1 LNLKN
6 IAPRLFRI
14 VLLAATGYL
23 SSCKDDISGFDLEK
37 DPLKGKIGGEE
48 WQYAAGSANVN
59 NSSYYLEGLIVGEST
74 QDPCAIR
81 VSSKLHLSIKIPGR
95 KGSYNIN
102 SSLNSE
108 ATIIFNLPNGV
119 KRFTATGG
127 FVEVVA
133 VGSQQLIGYMSA
145 DFDDDN
151 TVQGSFLLEFCN

>member
-1 LNLKN
+1 MNLKN
-6 IAPRLFRI
+6 IAPRLFML
-14 VLLAATGYL
+14 VLLAATGCL
-23 SSCKDDISGFDLEK
+23 SSCKDDINGFDLEK

-95 KGSYNIN
+95 KGSYNLPFPAN
-102 SSLNSE
+102 E
-108 ATIIFNLPNGV
+108 GYVIFNLPNGT
-119 KRFTATGG
+119 KKFTASGG
-127 FVEVVA
+127 FIEVVA